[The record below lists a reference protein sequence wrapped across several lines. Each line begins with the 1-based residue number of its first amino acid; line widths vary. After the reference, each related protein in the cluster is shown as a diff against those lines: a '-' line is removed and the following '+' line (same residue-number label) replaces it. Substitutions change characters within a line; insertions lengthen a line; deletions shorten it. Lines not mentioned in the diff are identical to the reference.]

1 MNTTKRFPRTMQE
14 AFGPY
19 TDSRIY
25 EPVESMHQT
34 DRITTAACGIALMA
48 LLISLFVWG

>member
-25 EPVESMHQT
+25 EPVERMHAS
-34 DRITTAACGIALMA
+34 DRIATAACGIALIA